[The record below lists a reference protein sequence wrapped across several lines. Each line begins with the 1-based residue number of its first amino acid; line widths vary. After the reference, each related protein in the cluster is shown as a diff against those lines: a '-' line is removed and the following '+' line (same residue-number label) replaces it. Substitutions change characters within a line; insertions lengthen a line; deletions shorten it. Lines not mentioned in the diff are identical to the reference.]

1 MSEGPFNINTFGA
14 PQGWQCPIC
23 KRVYSPFTPMC
34 YHCSNSSFKLDVTCT
49 EKPLTEASNQILN
62 DLTAFAK
69 VEQTLNGTVQKYRE
83 KINASREAESK

>member
-1 MSEGPFNINTFGA
+1 MSAGGPFNINAFGA

-34 YHCSNSSFKLDVTCT
+34 YHCGNSPSEINIT
-49 EKPLTEASNQILN
+49 
-62 DLTAFAK
+62 FAK
-69 VEQTLNGTVQKYRE
+69 VEQTLNDTVQKYGE